1 MPRRGKFIFIFTKI
15 YIRLSKKQWSLT
27 LQFGFE
33 NNYFEEVFR
42 QKYGGLF
49 SSSSKGV
56 LLMNRKLRVLIIS
69 SKDILDILL
78 RKFEW
83 FFVSIKI
90 KLNICTTLN

>member
-1 MPRRGKFIFIFTKI
+1 MEFNSS
-15 YIRLSKKQWSLT
+15 IR
-27 LQFGFE
+27 FR
-33 NNYFEEVFR
+33 NDYFEEVFR

-49 SSSSKGV
+49 SSSNKGV

-90 KLNICTTLN
+90 KLNICTA